1 MATHS
6 TNVRSVLD
14 KPAVSVV
21 MSFHNAGSTLA
32 SSIRS
37 ILLQTYVNWELVL
50 LDDGSKDGSKDI
62 VAQFKDARIRL
73 VASPH
78 CEGLARRL
86 NEGVS
91 LARGEYIARM
101 DADDVAF
108 PSRLEKQL
116 AYLEA
121 HPEVDLLATDTLMV
135 DDQGEP
141 IGILAAGRT
150 HEEICARPWVG
161 FPMPHPTWMGRT
173 QWFCA
178 HPYDESARK
187 AQDQILLLTTYRDS
201 RFAGLPE
208 PLLAYR
214 YDAISWRKSLVG
226 RRNYVRA
233 GLSDK
238 RFTATPFPAIRT
250 MCYHGAAVI
259 RDMIGE
265 LFGMGRAIARTRATI
280 ADPHLLLE
288 WNKLRESLQNS
299 GDLSS

>member
-1 MATHS
+1 MLGNPTI
-6 TNVRSVLD
+6 T
-14 KPAVSVV
+14 VV
-21 MSFHNAGSTLA
+21 MSFHDARHTLA
-32 SSIRS
+32 AAVRS
-37 ILLQTYVNWELVL
+37 ILLQTYSNWELIL
-50 LDDGSKDGSKDI
+50 LDDGSRDGSGEVVSRLD
-62 VAQFKDARIRL
+62 DARIRL
-73 VASPH
+73 VSEPF
-78 CEGLARRL
+78 CKGLAARL
-86 NEGVS
+86 NQGIS
-91 LARGEYIARM
+91 LARGEYVARM
-101 DADDVAF
+101 DADDVSF

-116 AYLEA
+116 AYLES

-173 QWFCA
+173 TWFRA

-201 RFAGLPE
+201 RFAGLAA

-233 GLSDK
+233 GLSDS
-238 RFTATPFPAIRT
+238 RFTASLFPAIRT
-250 MCYHGAAVI
+250 MCYHGTAVI
-259 RDMIGE
+259 RDMLGQ
-265 LFGMGRAIARTRATI
+265 LLGMRRFIARQRVTE
-280 ADPHLLLE
+280 ADPDLLAKWAE
-288 WNKLRESLQNS
+288 IREMVHQ
-299 GDLSS
+299 DLGHARSRPGE